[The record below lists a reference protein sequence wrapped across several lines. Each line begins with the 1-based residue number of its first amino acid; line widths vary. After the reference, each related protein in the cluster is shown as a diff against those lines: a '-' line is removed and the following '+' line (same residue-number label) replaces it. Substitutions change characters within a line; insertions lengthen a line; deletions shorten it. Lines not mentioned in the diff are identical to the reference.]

1 MDQSNYPTN
10 EEYEHEYDNLNEEYE
25 HEHEHEHEYDN
36 LNQETISAIDLYIVQ
51 NLTFAF
57 LYNSSQK
64 PNTSKYLCDF
74 VAGDLIKMHP
84 EIDRCSVCYEEW
96 SEMPEKKHM
105 VSLCGH
111 HFCIDCIDKCVSCAV
126 CRTEFQ

>member
-10 EEYEHEYDNLNEEYE
+10 EEYVYDNLNEEYE
-25 HEHEHEHEYDN
+25 HEYYN

-51 NLTFAF
+51 NLTLAF

>member
-10 EEYEHEYDNLNEEYE
+10 EEYVYDNLNEEYE
-25 HEHEHEHEYDN
+25 HEYYN

-51 NLTFAF
+51 NLTLAF

-64 PNTSKYLCDF
+64 PNASKYLCDF
-74 VAGDLIKMHP
+74 VAADLIKMHP

-111 HFCIDCIDKCVSCAV
+111 HFCIDCIDKCVCCAV
-126 CRTEFQ
+126 CRTAFQ

>member
-10 EEYEHEYDNLNEEYE
+10 EEYGYDNLNEEYD
-25 HEHEHEHEYDN
+25 YYN
-36 LNQETISAIDLYIVQ
+36 LSQETISAIDLYIVQ

-96 SEMPEKKHM
+96 SEIPEKKHM

-126 CRTEFQ
+126 CRTEFR

>member
-1 MDQSNYPTN
+1 MDQTNYPTN
-10 EEYEHEYDNLNEEYE
+10 EEYDYDNLNEEYN
-25 HEHEHEHEYDN
+25 YYN
-36 LNQETISAIDLYIVQ
+36 LNLETISAIDLYIAQ
-51 NLTFAF
+51 NLTLAF

-64 PNTSKYLCDF
+64 NNTSKYLCDF
-74 VAGDLIKMHP
+74 VASDLIKIHP

-105 VSLCGH
+105 VSICGH
-111 HFCIDCIDKCVSCAV
+111 HFCIDCIDKCTSCAV

>member
-10 EEYEHEYDNLNEEYE
+10 EEYVYDNLNEEYE
-25 HEHEHEHEYDN
+25 HEYYN

-51 NLTFAF
+51 NLTLAF

-126 CRTEFQ
+126 CRTAFR

>member
-1 MDQSNYPTN
+1 MDQSNYPIN
-10 EEYEHEYDNLNEEYE
+10 EEYVYDNLNEEYE
-25 HEHEHEHEYDN
+25 HEYYN

-51 NLTFAF
+51 NLTLAF

-126 CRTEFQ
+126 CRTAFR

>member
-10 EEYEHEYDNLNEEYE
+10 EEYEHEYY
-25 HEHEHEHEYDN
+25 N

-64 PNTSKYLCDF
+64 SNTFKYLCDF
-74 VAGDLIKMHP
+74 VAADLIKMHP

-111 HFCIDCIDKCVSCAV
+111 HFCIDCIDKCTSCAV